1 MINSE
6 QPVFLIWL
14 GAVVAGSWLVPARW
28 VGTFLAIASGMFLA
42 IYAPWSLLTLFVI
55 TLLCGLAI
63 RHADSYSAAIPSVIA
78 LFIGFFLLYRFLNQQ
93 TDVLVGITLL
103 GMAFY
108 ILRATHLLIEC
119 YAGRQNQVSWSQLVS
134 WLWFLPT
141 LQVGPIHRFAPFQ
154 RDLMR
159 RRWDSHLFSSGLER
173 LVIGF
178 FKVIV
183 LGNYLINIK
192 YNQWLS
198 QFPPDSWW
206 YHYFDSMRYGLYLYF
221 KFAGYSDIAIGF
233 ALLLGFRVAENF
245 NFPFL
250 ATNISDFWNRWHI
263 TLSSWCR
270 DYVYTPI
277 LAHYR
282 QPALAAI
289 SSMLVLAV
297 WHELSL
303 QYLLWGIWHGA
314 GIALYQVWATTPV
327 RHRLNQGR
335 LSAVWKVI
343 AVFLTVNF
351 VILSFTFTGTES
363 FEDSV
368 SRWKILLGREY

>member
-6 QPVFLIWL
+6 QPIFLIWL

-233 ALLLGFRVAENF
+233 ALLLGFRIAENF

-289 SSMLVLAV
+289 SSMLALAV

-314 GIALYQVWATTPV
+314 GIALYQAWATTPV

-368 SRWKILLGREY
+368 SRWKILLGIEY

>member
-1 MINSE
+1 
-6 QPVFLIWL
+6 
-14 GAVVAGSWLVPARW
+14 
-28 VGTFLAIASGMFLA
+28 
-42 IYAPWSLLTLFVI
+42 
-55 TLLCGLAI
+55 
-63 RHADSYSAAIPSVIA
+63 
-78 LFIGFFLLYRFLNQQ
+78 
-93 TDVLVGITLL
+93 
-103 GMAFY
+103 
-108 ILRATHLLIEC
+108 
-119 YAGRQNQVSWSQLVS
+119 
-134 WLWFLPT
+134 
-141 LQVGPIHRFAPFQ
+141 
-154 RDLMR
+154 MR
-159 RRWDSHLFSSGLER
+159 RRWDNHLFSSGLER

-335 LSAVWKVI
+335 VSAVWKVI

-351 VILSFTFTGTES
+351 VILSFTFTGTRS

-368 SRWKILLGREY
+368 SRWENSFGYRVLTCTLNTSVDSRYPHIDATDT

>member
-6 QPVFLIWL
+6 QPIFLIWL

>member
-6 QPVFLIWL
+6 QPIFLIWL
-14 GAVVAGSWLVPARW
+14 GAVVAGSWLLPARW

-55 TLLCGLAI
+55 TLLSGFAI
-63 RHADSYSAAIPSVIA
+63 RHADSYSTAIPSVIA
-78 LFIGFFLLYRFLNQQ
+78 IFIGFFLLYRFLNQQ

-119 YAGRQNQVSWSQLVS
+119 YAGRQNQMSWSQLVS

-159 RRWDSHLFSSGLER
+159 RRWDSHMFSSGLER
-173 LVIGF
+173 LVLGF
-178 FKVIV
+178 FKIIV

-206 YHYFDSMRYGLYLYF
+206 YHYFDSMRYGLHLYF

-303 QYLLWGIWHGA
+303 QYLLWGIWHGT
-314 GIALYQVWATTPV
+314 GIALYQVWATTAV

-335 LSAVWKVI
+335 LSAVWRII
-343 AVFLTVNF
+343 AVFLTINF

-363 FEDSV
+363 FEDSA

>member
-6 QPVFLIWL
+6 QPIFLIWL

-28 VGTFLAIASGMFLA
+28 VETFLAIASGMFLA

-335 LSAVWKVI
+335 VSAVWKVI

-368 SRWKILLGREY
+368 SRWKILLGIEY